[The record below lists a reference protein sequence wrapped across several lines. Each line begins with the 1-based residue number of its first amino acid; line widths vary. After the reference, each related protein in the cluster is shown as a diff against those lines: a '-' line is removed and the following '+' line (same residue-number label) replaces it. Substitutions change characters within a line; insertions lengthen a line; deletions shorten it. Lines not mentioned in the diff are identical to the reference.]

1 MQELSTNTQPD
12 AGARAA
18 SRGGV
23 DAVARLWAAALGSVH
38 AAHYRAAFARMDA
51 AGRPL
56 PLWNSAAA
64 LLLAGWMAFRALW
77 GWCFLTL
84 TGSVAA
90 GALLFGVW
98 RMGLLPAPVVVGV
111 ALALWLVCAVA
122 CGMWGDALVYRHIE
136 QRVQA
141 AVAAAGTVQEAVQ
154 QLEREA
160 PTRSQAFGLAAA
172 GLGVLAALAWWGLRD
187 GERAAPPQSRGGPVV
202 QRVEVAPPP
211 RAPMALVEQGVVP
224 GVDMAQAD
232 AVQAATEA
240 ALAAL
245 APRPGD
251 PVAAPRQGRAPVQAA
266 QARAPAAARPG
277 AVRTERARAGTK
289 DAAAAPTGRTL
300 YIHVGI
306 FADPANVQRVRAQ
319 LAGAG
324 LPVLV
329 DPLHRPGDQRLQRV
343 RVGPFSSAARANE
356 AAARIRALGLD
367 AVPAADTRGVKE

>member
-1 MQELSTNTQPD
+1 MPELSTSAQPD
-12 AGARAA
+12 ASARAA
-18 SRGGV
+18 SPDGV
-23 DAVARLWAAALGSVH
+23 DAVTRLWVAALGSVH
-38 AAHYRAAFARMDA
+38 PEHYRAAFARIDA

-56 PLWNSAAA
+56 PLWNTAAA

-84 TGSVAA
+84 AGVAGV

-122 CGMWGDALVYRHIE
+122 CGMWGDALVHRHIE

-141 AVAAAGTVQEAVQ
+141 AVAAAGTVQEAVER
-154 QLEREA
+154 LEREA
-160 PTRSQAFGLAAA
+160 PTRSRAFGLALLVLA
-172 GLGVLAALAWWGLRD
+172 VLAALVWWALPG
-187 GERAAPPQSRGGPVV
+187 GERVAPPQSRGGPVV
-202 QRVEVAPPP
+202 QRVEVAPPQ
-211 RAPMALVEQGVVP
+211 APVGKPVEQGVVP
-224 GVDMAQAD
+224 GVDAAQAE

-245 APRPGD
+245 APRQGD
-251 PVAAPRQGRAPVQAA
+251 SAAAPKQAKAPVQAA
-266 QARAPAAARPG
+266 QAQAPSTRPG
-277 AVRTERARAGTK
+277 SVRTERAGAKG
-289 DAAAAPTGRTL
+289 AAVAPARRTL

-319 LAGAG
+319 LTGAG

-329 DPLHRPGDQRLQRV
+329 DPLHRPGEQRLQRV